1 MKKLTI
7 AALCFF
13 LAASL
18 YGQSLAELAKK
29 EKERRE
35 ALKTTQAKVVT
46 NEDLLNVRKKPAVT
60 VGAEEALETGEA
72 GTADQTGAAGAAG
85 AGSDRL
91 AQTVQPSRSMPVTV
105 APSGPLLM
113 KEGATVDQMSGKST
127 EDLQAKL
134 KEVRERIDLLTT
146 KINSLWHDFY
156 NNTDM
161 TFQQMAQQQI
171 NEAYEKLTKAQEE
184 EAKLKELIGPESPV
198 VKK

>member
-1 MKKLTI
+1 MKKAAI
-7 AALCFF
+7 AVLCLLF
-13 LAASL
+13 AASL

-35 ALKTTQAKVVT
+35 SLKAAQAKVVT
-46 NEDLLNVRKKPAVT
+46 NEDLQNIRKKPAVT
-60 VGAEEALETGEA
+60 EEAVGEGA
-72 GTADQTGAAGAAG
+72 VDQGQAAAAG
-85 AGSDRL
+85 SNVDRAL
-91 AQTVQPSRSMPVTV
+91 PPAQPSRSMPVTV
-105 APSGPLLM
+105 APSGPALM
-113 KEGATVDQMSGKST
+113 KEGSSADQMSGKST
-127 EDLQAKL
+127 EDLQVKL

-171 NEAYEKLTKAQEE
+171 NETYEKLTKAQEE
-184 EAKLKELIGPESPV
+184 EAKLKELIGPEAPV